1 MKTLDLKEAAQ
12 LLRCNPETLRIKAK
26 SGEIP
31 GAKPGR
37 CWVFVEEHLEQ
48 YLRSQYTGP
57 AGQAEQVAKEE
68 VCHYSVKER
77 FGTSVSHDRMDAEY
91 NAALALQT
99 E

>member
-1 MKTLDLKEAAQ
+1 MRTLDLKQAAN
-12 LLRCNPETLRIKAK
+12 LLRLNPETLRIKAK

-57 AGQAEQVAKEE
+57 AGQAEQVATEE
-68 VCHYSVKER
+68 VCHYSVKAR
-77 FGTSVSHDRMDAEY
+77 FGTFESHDRMESEY
-91 NAALALQT
+91 NEALALQT